1 MDRHRIK
8 IVAHVHFIGVFL
20 ADAGGAGEAA
30 ERILR
35 GDPGTERI
43 QTRGK
48 QTVVLS
54 QQQPGEQLADGVFR
68 LRIDVDR
75 ALFLGPHLAEHD
87 LFRQRK
93 PFPGS
98 DPLAHGKISLIVD
111 ERPEIFCEVF
121 RADQRRL
128 VFIKG
133 LPAFRAGKLLQQGHA
148 NLRKKEK
155 KQKEKALKPGKSR
168 DVQGRTGTGCLR
180 SAELVPAGSA
190 AGARAFSLCFYRV
203 LLALQGFF
211 DAGDHIGTGV
221 PPALVI
227 LVEAQV
233 RHAFLCALLP

>member
-1 MDRHRIK
+1 MK
-8 IVAHVHFIGVFL
+8 NQL
-20 ADAGGAGEAA
+20 LESLT
-30 ERILR
+30 RILLCLR
-35 GDPGTERI
+35 FMRI
-43 QTRGK
+43 IWEKLVDTRLMSCYIQVMWK
-48 QTVVLS
+48 
-54 QQQPGEQLADGVFR
+54 EKNIIFR
-68 LRIDVDR
+68 LKSHSNGW
-75 ALFLGPHLAEHD
+75 LFMLQIQVKYVMVYVVCSILVLLLIIYIAVAFGCYSD
-87 LFRQRK
+87 LQ
-93 PFPGS
+93 
-98 DPLAHGKISLIVD
+98 
-111 ERPEIFCEVF
+111 
-121 RADQRRL
+121 
-128 VFIKG
+128 
-133 LPAFRAGKLLQQGHA
+133 
-148 NLRKKEK
+148 K